1 MKHITEKLIHLNPY
15 ELTMEQE
22 LCVGSY
28 ITEKSFDEEQVDN
41 NIYLDPSNGHL
52 FIIIDDDTTDELIP
66 TYFFYKDEKGNVW
79 DCIGC
84 DYDTC
89 EYEVAVI
96 VVEDDGHYISTGI
109 TWYMFEDE
117 FDKLERIEVEV
128 DKVW

>member
-1 MKHITEKLIHLNPY
+1 MKYTTENLIHLNPS
-15 ELTMEQE
+15 ELILEQE

-66 TYFFYKDEKGNVW
+66 TYVFFKDEKGNVW
-79 DCIGC
+79 DCIGYA
-84 DYDTC
+84 DDTC
-89 EYEVAVI
+89 EYEV
-96 VVEDDGHYISTGI
+96 VVVDIDDDGHYTSTNI
-109 TWYMFEDE
+109 TWYMSDDE

-128 DKVW
+128 DKLW